1 MSDIRHWL
9 DQTKFR
15 GMRLGLDRVDGV
27 HKHLVQNYDST
38 IIHVA
43 GSNGKGT
50 VCALTATHL
59 NRLNRSTVMFTS
71 PHLVRVEE
79 RIRVNGR
86 PISEEQFNTYLS
98 LIRQTEISLDLEL
111 TFFEVTFL
119 ASCLCA
125 RDINPDVFIVETGLG
140 GRFDATR
147 ILPADVSLLTSIALE
162 HQDILGSTLAE
173 IAAEKAA
180 IARPNKQMLVREIQ
194 DTEVRSAIEYEARYA
209 GQESLGEIPSPAS
222 IEWIKIDSDSSM
234 KEEAMALVKATL
246 NHLDFNIDS
255 LDESMLAL
263 NWPGRMQ
270 HIQPMSWG
278 GTLFVDAAHNP
289 SGLKRVIPTI
299 SELLSSQQE
308 WTLVFGCTP
317 QDDLEEFAHP
327 LLDLCKEHPPSHV
340 LLTVPQTGRYP
351 GVPIS
356 ELSNLNWTC
365 TQSVLHTSSP
375 KELKPI
381 LETNKPEFTLVI
393 GSLYLIGE
401 LFETFHFYGSKH
413 LDLLPQNTQR

>member
-15 GMRLGLDRVDGV
+15 GMRLGLDRAHEV

-86 PISEEQFNTYLS
+86 PITEEQFNTYLS
-98 LIRQTEISLDLEL
+98 LIRQTEISLDIEL
-111 TFFEVTFL
+111 TFFEITFL

-125 RDINPDVFIVETGLG
+125 RDINPDAFIVETGLG

-147 ILPADVSLLTSIALE
+147 ILPADVSLLTSITLE

-180 IARPNKQMLVREIQ
+180 IARPNKHMLVREMQ
-194 DTEVRSAIEYEARYA
+194 DTEARFAIEYEVRHA
-209 GQESLGEIPSPAS
+209 GQENLGEIPAS
-222 IEWIKIDSDSSM
+222 ASLEWIQIDSDSSM

-255 LDESMLAL
+255 LYESMLDL

-270 HIQPMSWG
+270 YIEPMSWG

-308 WTLVFGCTP
+308 WVLVFGCTP
-317 QDDLEEFAHP
+317 QDDLEEFTKP
-327 LLDLCKEHPPSHV
+327 LLDLCKENPPSHV

-351 GVPIS
+351 GVHIS
-356 ELSNLNWTC
+356 ELSNLNWTY
-365 TQSVLHTSSP
+365 TQSVLHTSTP

-381 LETNKPEFTLVI
+381 LENNKPEFTLVI

-401 LFETFHFYGSKH
+401 LFEAFQLYGSKH
-413 LDLLPQNTQR
+413 LELFPPNNQR